1 MTQWGK
7 NKHKHL
13 YFNVLASIFSKG
25 EVSSLLYFKSLSEI
39 DEYVKPSITHAVVS
53 VLFLI
58 CLAKFITSNLRG
70 DPQYEY
76 QELLIHNNVMTLNGI
91 LQLAK

>member
-1 MTQWGK
+1 M
-7 NKHKHL
+7 
-13 YFNVLASIFSKG
+13 FSKG

-39 DEYVKPSITHAVVS
+39 NEYVKSSITHAVVS

-58 CLAKFITSNLRG
+58 CLAKFINSNLKG

-76 QELLIHNNVMTLNGI
+76 QELLRHNNVMTLDGI